1 MAAAPAHGWAAASGG
16 QCLPQ
21 GPCCAPR
28 HRWPAPRG
36 SARHGGERSVR
47 WGTASALHA
56 VSRALRLTVGAQA
69 AAAPAISAAAMRRR
83 PSRAVGRT
91 GAEAHTH
98 RRAADAIA
106 PGRSPE
112 CLASEG
118 GCSLQWEL
126 EHGRRPACRC
136 CIECPLH
143 FDAVTLPRTK
153 PLSVAGQPPLW
164 AGSACGN
171 HCMQPILLYY
181 AQPHPQ
187 ALPHGHSTRCRSRP
201 LVLHPGTPGACAT
214 ALAYSCLAN
223 DASSKCEVW
232 REALAT
238 CSSTA
243 PELSWLHR
251 LAQLPRTDAPPAAPN
266 ACPSA
271 GRVARSCAHAACR
284 LPTRSSPLWTVG
296 RQGWQ
301 QRRAARPACR
311 TRWRHWYLQRV
322 IGAAKAPEPC
332 FAA

>member
-1 MAAAPAHGWAAASGG
+1 MGGARRAAAASM
-16 QCLPQ
+16 PVAFR
-21 GPCCAPR
+21 CCHIAT
-28 HRWPAPRG
+28 HQAIICCG
-36 SARHGGERSVR
+36 A
-47 WGTASALHA
+47 TASL
-56 VSRALRLTVGAQA
+56 
-69 AAAPAISAAAMRRR
+69 
-83 PSRAVGRT
+83 
-91 GAEAHTH
+91 
-98 RRAADAIA
+98 
-106 PGRSPE
+106 
-112 CLASEG
+112 
-118 GCSLQWEL
+118 
-126 EHGRRPACRC
+126 
-136 CIECPLH
+136 
-143 FDAVTLPRTK
+143 
-153 PLSVAGQPPLW
+153 

-171 HCMQPILLYY
+171 HCMQPILFHCP
-181 AQPHPQ
+181 QPHPQ
-187 ALPHGHSTRCRSRP
+187 ALPHGRSTRCRPRP
-201 LVLHPGTPGACAT
+201 LVLQPSTPGACAT

-284 LPTRSSPLWTVG
+284 LPTRSSPVWTVG